1 VVVTDEVAE
10 RYGLTTI
17 SDLVPHAGDMVFGG
31 PPGCTDRPFCLKGLQ
46 RTYGLRF
53 RGFMPLDVAG
63 PLTHQALEGGHVDVA
78 LLFTTDPQV
87 TAHGLVEL
95 VDDRGLQPAENV
107 TPVVRREV
115 VDRWGQPFV
124 DAVDAVSA
132 RLTTTG
138 LQVLN
143 GRVANGEPVRAVAA
157 EWLAGRGLA

>member
-1 VVVTDEVAE
+1 
-10 RYGLTTI
+10 
-17 SDLVPHAGDMVFGG
+17 
-31 PPGCTDRPFCLKGLQ
+31 
-46 RTYGLRF
+46 
-53 RGFMPLDVAG
+53 
-63 PLTHQALEGGHVDVA
+63 
-78 LLFTTDPQV
+78 
-87 TAHGLVEL
+87 VEL